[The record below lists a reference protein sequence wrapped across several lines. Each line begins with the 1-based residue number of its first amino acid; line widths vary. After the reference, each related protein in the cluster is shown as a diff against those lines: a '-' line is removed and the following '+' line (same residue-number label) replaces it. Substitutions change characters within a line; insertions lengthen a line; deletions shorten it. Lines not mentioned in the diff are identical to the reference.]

1 MTILSAK
8 EQLKLEILVKVMA
21 GIMTSKTGAL
31 LLQVDPRTF
40 RRYLKSYREKDV
52 MSIKH
57 GNSLKRPHNK
67 TVDEIKLRVLDLI
80 QKKYFDFN
88 VIHLQE
94 KLCEEGLKIKRETL
108 RKWCHEIGIVK
119 RSKRRRSH
127 PRYYRDRMSQ
137 AGMMVQFDGSHHRW
151 FGDRETCLLAAID
164 DATNEVHAKFY
175 EGETTFSCLEMLKEM
190 ISVKGCFKTLYVD
203 KAGVYGGIKR
213 EGFSQVQRALSELD
227 SHTLFAHSPQAK
239 GRIERLF
246 NTLQDRLIAEMR
258 LNKIRT
264 IDQAN
269 DYLQKVYLPTHNAKF
284 MVLPRNMQSLYRP
297 IHPSWN
303 LEDVFCIKEYRIIGN
318 DHTVSLNGEKYM
330 IADQLKYSL
339 TKQKLEIRSYCKGPW
354 KCFFAGREIKLVK
367 IDKLKKM
374 AA

>member
-367 IDKLKKM
+367 IDKVKKM

>member
-284 MVLPRNMQSLYRP
+284 MVLPRNKQSLYRP

-367 IDKLKKM
+367 IDKVKKM

>member
-1 MTILSAK
+1 MVILSAR

-21 GIMTSKTGAL
+21 GMMTSKTGAL
-31 LLQVDPRTF
+31 LLEVDGRTL
-40 RRYLKSYREKDV
+40 RRYLKAYREKDV

-57 GNSLKRPHNK
+57 GNSLKKPHNK
-67 TVDEIKLRVLDLI
+67 TCAEIKLNVLDLI
-80 QKKYFDFN
+80 KTKYFDFN
-88 VIHLQE
+88 ILHLQE
-94 KLCEEGLKIKRETL
+94 KLREEGLKIRRETL
-108 RKWCHEIGIVK
+108 RKWCHEIGMVK

-151 FGDRETCLLAAID
+151 FADRETCLLASID

-175 EGETTFSCLEMLKEM
+175 EGETTLACLEMLKEM
-190 ISVKGCFKTLYVD
+190 VASKGCFKTLYVD
-203 KAGVYGGIKR
+203 KAGVYGGVKR
-213 EGFSQVQRALSELD
+213 EGFSQVQRALGELD
-227 SHTLFAHSPQAK
+227 THTLFAHSPQAK

-264 IDQAN
+264 IEQAN
-269 DYLQKVYLPTHNAKF
+269 DYLKNVYLPSHNAKF
-284 MVLPRNMQSLYRP
+284 MVLPRNMLSLYRP

-303 LEDVFCIKEYRIIGN
+303 LDDVFCIKEYRIIGN

-330 IADQLKYSL
+330 VADQLKYSIA
-339 TKQKLEIRSYCKGPW
+339 KQKLEVRSYAKGPW
-354 KCFFAGREIKLVK
+354 KCYFAGREIKLIK
-367 IDKLKKM
+367 IDKVKKL